1 MKLIVMTAP
10 TFFVEE
16 DKILTSL
23 FDEGMDS
30 LHLYKPHSSPLF
42 AERLLMLLRED
53 DRSKITIH
61 ETFRLKKEYGLR
73 GIHIDDAATPVPDG
87 YRGRVTRTCDSLDEA
102 RETKRQCDYV
112 FLNNTFGKTDKDTSA
127 APLTAEE
134 LADGSRRGII
144 DRRVYAYGGVT
155 EDNIRMARELG
166 FGGVVVCDDLWE
178 KFNIHTGTDYKEL
191 MRHFDK
197 LRRLA
202 S

>member
-30 LHLYKPHSSPLF
+30 LHLYKPHSSPLY

-61 ETFRLKKEYGLR
+61 EAFRLKKEYGLR

-178 KFNIHTGTDYKEL
+178 KFDIHTGTDYKEL